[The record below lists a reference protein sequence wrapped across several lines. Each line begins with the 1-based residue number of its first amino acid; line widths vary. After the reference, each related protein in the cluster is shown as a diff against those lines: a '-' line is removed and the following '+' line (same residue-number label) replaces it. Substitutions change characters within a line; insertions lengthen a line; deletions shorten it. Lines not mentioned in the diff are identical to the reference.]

1 MVMKSVD
8 AKRNQPAKP
17 GTPAVAA
24 RGAAGPAAPLGEI
37 LDQVGRDI
45 QQLRVDFERFFAGDL
60 PVPPEDLRTRVQNRI
75 RMLRNVSTAT
85 AVESFRLGDLEA
97 RFNTYNELFNR
108 RLREREEGRPRHPAA
123 RPAAP
128 PAVSRLDAR
137 AGIVVGRRPQE
148 AAVLALYEG
157 LVAAPGGGQNVD
169 LETFRGYLSRQAAA
183 IREKTGCEDVQFR
196 LTTEDGKVKLKAR
209 PLPGS
214 SNV

>member
-1 MVMKSVD
+1 MKSVD
-8 AKRNQPAKP
+8 AKRTQPVKP
-17 GTPAVAA
+17 GSPPAAS
-24 RGAAGPAAPLGEI
+24 RGPAAPAALGEI
-37 LDQVGRDI
+37 LDQLGREI

-75 RMLRNVSTAT
+75 RMLRNVTTAT

-128 PAVSRLDAR
+128 AVSRFDAR
-137 AGIVVGRRPQE
+137 AGIVVGRSPEE
-148 AAVLALYEG
+148 AAVLALYQG

-169 LETFRGYLSRQAAA
+169 LETFKSYLNRQAAA
-183 IREKTGCEDVQFR
+183 IREKTGCEEVQFR